1 LECRLERGGFF
12 LRVEMQWQR
21 YELHRLNSSIPHNRK
36 IFRSGQGLPSGF
48 RCDPF
53 TGLENLKPNALT
65 FAIRRA

>member
-1 LECRLERGGFF
+1 
-12 LRVEMQWQR
+12 MQWRR

-36 IFRSGQGLPSGF
+36 IFGSGQGLPSEF